1 MPHAPIALVVES
13 DPGELRRMTQSL
25 RALGWEAIGAE
36 DAPEACALL
45 CTFHPALLI
54 AQVDAP
60 GVAELAQHAREAG
73 SFARLIAVSERDVPP
88 EEVPLWDA
96 EARKP
101 LDVGELLWA
110 LKGSVL

>member
-1 MPHAPIALVVES
+1 
-13 DPGELRRMTQSL
+13 
-25 RALGWEAIGAE
+25 
-36 DAPEACALL
+36 
-45 CTFHPALLI
+45 
-54 AQVDAP
+54 
-60 GVAELAQHAREAG
+60 LAQHAREAG

-96 EARKP
+96 EARRP